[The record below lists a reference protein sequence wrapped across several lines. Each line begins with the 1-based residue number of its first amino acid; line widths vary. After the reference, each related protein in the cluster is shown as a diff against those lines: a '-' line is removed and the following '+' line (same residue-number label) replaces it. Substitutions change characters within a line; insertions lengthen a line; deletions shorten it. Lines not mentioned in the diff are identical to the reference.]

1 MSAWD
6 FFEHL
11 IAVAAGRK
19 IGCLPE
25 VFLGEI
31 GEPTIKGNRLLV
43 NDAASTL
50 RGFLLGR
57 DHISVLVADSC
68 LGPFGDG
75 LNLSPGGRSCQQEKR
90 RERLHNFWN
99 RTLCRAAKASF
110 AAACVSAPRNHAQ
123 PDDLGRQ
130 Q

>member
-31 GEPTIKGNRLLV
+31 GEPTFKGNRLLV
-43 NDAASTL
+43 TTPLRHGAASSSGGTTTV
-50 RGFLLGR
+50 FSSP
-57 DHISVLVADSC
+57 IVAS
-68 LGPFGDG
+68 
-75 LNLSPGGRSCQQEKR
+75 GRSA
-90 RERLHNFWN
+90 
-99 RTLCRAAKASF
+99 T
-110 AAACVSAPRNHAQ
+110 
-123 PDDLGRQ
+123 D
-130 Q
+130 